1 MEEFNMPRRNHNPTV
16 FDKAAELI
24 VEQLKAEGK
33 PAVPQ
38 EILGE
43 MCRTILSKVL
53 ETERDQHLG
62 YERYNREGK
71 TTSNSRNG
79 YSTKTVKSQYGPI
92 ELAIPR
98 DREGTFTPE
107 VVKKNQVDISGLD
120 DKIIGMYSSGM
131 TDRDI
136 SNHIRELYGIEMS
149 AQTISEITDTVI
161 PELKEWQN
169 RQLLRMYAYIYMDAA
184 YFHVRENG
192 SIVKKANYSAIG
204 VNLFGQ
210 REVLGMWVGDAE
222 SASYWG
228 RILNSLKARGVED
241 VFLFAVD
248 GLKGLPE
255 AIKAVYPKA
264 KIQRCVVHQLR
275 NCFKLIPWKDRRA
288 VANDM
293 KPIYNATTREAAELA
308 LDKFEEQ
315 WGNRYPK
322 VISSWRDNWVE
333 LSTYYDLPTELRKL
347 IYTTNAIEAYNRGL
361 RKYTKA
367 RCIFPN
373 QLGLEKALYLAMKN
387 ITKKWTGRVGNWTT
401 ILNELMLY
409 FPDRVL
415 PEDLEAL

>member
-1 MEEFNMPRRNHNPTV
+1 MPRRNHNPTV

-24 VEQLKAEGK
+24 VEQLKSEGK
-33 PAVPQ
+33 PAIPQ

-228 RILNSLKARGVED
+228 SILNSLKARGVED

>member
-1 MEEFNMPRRNHNPTV
+1 MPRRNHNPTV

-71 TTSNSRNG
+71 PTSNTRNG

-98 DREGTFTPE
+98 DREGTFTPK

-255 AIKAVYPKA
+255 AIKAVYPEA

-315 WGNRYPK
+315 WGKRYPK

>member
-1 MEEFNMPRRNHNPTV
+1 MPRRNHNPTV

-92 ELAIPR
+92 ELAVPR

-255 AIKAVYPKA
+255 AIKAVYPEA

>member
-1 MEEFNMPRRNHNPTV
+1 MPRRNHNPTV

-98 DREGTFTPE
+98 DREGTFTPK

-241 VFLFAVD
+241 VFS
-248 GLKGLPE
+248 LP
-255 AIKAVYPKA
+255 
-264 KIQRCVVHQLR
+264 
-275 NCFKLIPWKDRRA
+275 
-288 VANDM
+288 
-293 KPIYNATTREAAELA
+293 
-308 LDKFEEQ
+308 
-315 WGNRYPK
+315 
-322 VISSWRDNWVE
+322 
-333 LSTYYDLPTELRKL
+333 
-347 IYTTNAIEAYNRGL
+347 
-361 RKYTKA
+361 
-367 RCIFPN
+367 
-373 QLGLEKALYLAMKN
+373 
-387 ITKKWTGRVGNWTT
+387 
-401 ILNELMLY
+401 
-409 FPDRVL
+409 
-415 PEDLEAL
+415 

>member
-1 MEEFNMPRRNHNPTV
+1 MPRRNHNPTV

-98 DREGTFTPE
+98 DREGTFTPK

-255 AIKAVYPKA
+255 AIKAVYPEA

-315 WGNRYPK
+315 WGKRYPK
-322 VISSWRDNWVE
+322 VINSWRDNWVE

>member
-1 MEEFNMPRRNHNPTV
+1 MPRRNHNPTV

-98 DREGTFTPE
+98 DREETFTPK

-255 AIKAVYPKA
+255 AIKAVYPEA

-315 WGNRYPK
+315 WGKRYPK

>member
-1 MEEFNMPRRNHNPTV
+1 MEEFNIPRRNHNPTV

-98 DREGTFTPE
+98 DREGTFTPK

-255 AIKAVYPKA
+255 AIKAVYPEA

-315 WGNRYPK
+315 WGKRYPK

-387 ITKKWTGRVGNWTT
+387 ITKSGPAGLG
-401 ILNELMLY
+401 IGLLSSMS
-409 FPDRVL
+409 
-415 PEDLEAL
+415 

>member
-1 MEEFNMPRRNHNPTV
+1 MPRRNHNPTV

-98 DREGTFTPE
+98 DREGTFTPK

-255 AIKAVYPKA
+255 AIKAVYPEA

-315 WGNRYPK
+315 WGKRYPK

-409 FPDRVL
+409 FPDCVL

>member
-1 MEEFNMPRRNHNPTV
+1 MPRRNHNPTV

-98 DREGTFTPE
+98 DREGTFTPK

-255 AIKAVYPKA
+255 AIKAVYPEA

-315 WGNRYPK
+315 WGKRYPK

-387 ITKKWTGRVGNWTT
+387 ITKSGPAGLG
-401 ILNELMLY
+401 IGLLSSMS
-409 FPDRVL
+409 
-415 PEDLEAL
+415 

>member
-98 DREGTFTPE
+98 DREGTFTPK

-255 AIKAVYPKA
+255 AIKAVYPEA

-315 WGNRYPK
+315 WGKRYPK

>member
-1 MEEFNMPRRNHNPTV
+1 MPRRNHNPTV

-98 DREGTFTPE
+98 DREGTFTPK

-255 AIKAVYPKA
+255 AIKAVYPEA

-315 WGNRYPK
+315 WGKRYPK

-367 RCIFPN
+367 RYIFPN